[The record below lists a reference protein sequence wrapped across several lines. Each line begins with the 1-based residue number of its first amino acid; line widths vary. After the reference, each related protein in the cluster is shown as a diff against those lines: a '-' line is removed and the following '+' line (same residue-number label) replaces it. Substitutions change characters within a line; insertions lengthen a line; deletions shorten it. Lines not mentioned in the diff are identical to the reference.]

1 MKKLLGIIVLGL
13 LLSGNAYS
21 MSSQQAIEE
30 FFKNKKIDKVEG
42 LWRTPANKFGPSDIV
57 AIHKIGNSYIAI
69 NLNDGSVTAELNT
82 STSNRYNGICTMKN
96 YKNDNRTV
104 THTFPN
110 EDLRLMLISDNRIS
124 FNCDWSITIQGQ
136 SASGSFNESWSR
148 EWPSDINSYNA
159 KFGNKPEK
167 KIEMI
172 TMINEAKAT
181 CKLLGMKEETQQ
193 FSDCALKLYAQS
205 IEIAA
210 KEKQTIVQ
218 SKVKTNSGTSS
229 SGSNVMTIYDPVRD
243 NNALMNKGMKMLSGN
258 CTLGVDC

>member
-1 MKKLLGIIVLGL
+1 MKKLLSIIVLGL
-13 LLSGNAYS
+13 LLSSNAFA
-21 MSSQQAIEE
+21 MSNQQAIEE
-30 FFKNKKIDKVEG
+30 FFKNKKLDKVEG
-42 LWRTPANKFGPSDIV
+42 LWRTPADKFGPSDII
-57 AIHKIGNSYIAI
+57 AIHKIGNSYVAI
-69 NLNDGSVTAELNT
+69 KLYDGSVTAELNT
-82 STSNRYNGICTMKN
+82 STSNRYDGICTIKN
-96 YKNDNRTV
+96 YKSDNRTV

-110 EDLRLMLISDNRIS
+110 EDLRLMLISNNRIS
-124 FNCDWSITIQGQ
+124 YNCDWNVTIQGQ
-136 SASGSFNESWSR
+136 SASGTFNENWSR
-148 EWPSDINSYNA
+148 EWPKDLDSYNA
-159 KFGNKPEK
+159 KFGNQSEK

-218 SKVKTNSGTSS
+218 SKVKTNSSTNS

-243 NNALMNKGMKMLSGN
+243 NNALMNKGMKMLSGG